1 MKTTNVY
8 IFCAI
13 AFFVLLCSTVG
24 TAQAQS
30 LGERKIFLNQY
41 VSPEE
46 LVSMSKT
53 LPFDKAMAIF
63 SEFSQKYMNKII
75 VDPKERTNAIGI
87 DIQNMYW
94 IQAFETV
101 LRANNLWYTEHETYF
116 QIYTPVDSSQQATK
130 QQLAAD
136 TSAIILLNT
145 RDVKISSVFFS
156 VDVVKSLN
164 AGINWDLMF
173 SKDSLQYG
181 GQSTIVRG
189 ALNSGVTDLTQQQN
203 QTSTTTTTSNQPGFA
218 LKVIPSINF
227 TNLSALVSFFQDNQL
242 GDVLSSPQLTVTSTK
257 KGTIQVGQDFY
268 ITTKDF
274 AGNTIQQ
281 AVKTGI
287 IVNVTPTVYELKG
300 IKFIN
305 LDVSAERSSFSPGPI
320 VNTSKVETNSVLMD
334 GEETVIGG
342 LYTTLESK
350 ERGGIPLLKD
360 LPWWFFGLRYVF
372 GFDKVTDTKQE
383 LIILLKAEVVPTI
396 EERFAQKEKVSED
409 VLKKTLKEFDSEI
422 ERRKINR

>member
-1 MKTTNVY
+1 MKTYHVR
-8 IFCAI
+8 IVCA
-13 AFFVLLCSTVG
+13 ALFMVL
-24 TAQAQS
+24 TAQAQN
-30 LGERKIFLNQY
+30 LGERRLLLNEY

-53 LPFDKAMAIF
+53 LPFDKAVSIF
-63 SEFSQKYMNKII
+63 SDFSKKYLNKII
-75 VDPKERTNAIGI
+75 VDPKGRRNEIGI

-94 IQAFETV
+94 IQALETV
-101 LRANNLWYTEHETYF
+101 LRANNLWYVEREEYF
-116 QIYTPVDSSQQATK
+116 QIYSPTDTTSQQTAK
-130 QQLAAD
+130 YAQQALSSD
-136 TSAIILLNT
+136 STGIILLNS
-145 RDVKISSVFFS
+145 RDVKIYSVFFS

-173 SKDSLQYG
+173 SRDSATLGQ
-181 GQSTIVRG
+181 QSTIVRG
-189 ALNSGVTDLTQQQN
+189 NFNAGVTDLTQQQQS
-203 QTSTTTTTSNQPGFA
+203 QTGTANNQPGFA

-227 TNLSALVSFFQDNQL
+227 TNLSALISFFQDNQL
-242 GDVLSSPQLTVTSTK
+242 GDVISSPQLTVTSGK
-257 KGTIQVGQDFY
+257 KGTIQVGQNFF

-274 AGNTIQQ
+274 AGNTVQQ
-281 AVKTGI
+281 EQKTGI
-287 IVNVTPTVYELKG
+287 IIEVTPTVYEMKG

-305 LDVSAERSSFSPGPI
+305 LDIHAERSSFSPGPI
-320 VNTSKVETNSVLMD
+320 INTSSVTTNSVLMN

-342 LYTTLESK
+342 LYTTVESH

-383 LIILLKAEVVPTI
+383 LIILLKAEVVPTL

-409 VLKKTLKEFDSEI
+409 VLKKTLKEFESDM
-422 ERRKINR
+422 ERRKVKR